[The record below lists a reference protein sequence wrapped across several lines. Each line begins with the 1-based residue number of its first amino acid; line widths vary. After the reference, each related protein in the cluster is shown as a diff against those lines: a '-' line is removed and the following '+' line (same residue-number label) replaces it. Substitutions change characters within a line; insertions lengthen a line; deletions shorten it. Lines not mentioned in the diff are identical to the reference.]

1 MAIQTSMGKAFEY
14 ACLNSLNLE
23 LFKHQK
29 IVLEE
34 TSALVTARGFY
45 NNADEETRD
54 KMNLAANAAVRVIL
68 RLEPQLQNPL
78 DNIPLYLTI
87 QEDAAGI
94 AGDVRDVVCIR
105 RQNQWEIGL
114 SCKHN
119 HSAVKHSRLSPNI
132 DFGRM
137 WFGIPCSPQYFE
149 EINPMFDELR
159 ELKSNKVLWRDIENK
174 EERYYIPLLEAFMR
188 ELRRLD
194 TEKPGLIPRRLLSY
208 LLGVNDFYKVITDDA
223 REVTKVQ
230 VYSLYGTLNRAAG
243 RVRPQVRIPQLVMPQ
258 RFFDIN
264 FKPNSGNTINVVCDG
279 GWTISMRIHNA
290 SSKVEPSLKF
300 DVNLLGV
307 PPTLYTHHEPWR

>member
-23 LFKHQK
+23 LSNHQE
-29 IVLEE
+29 IVIEE
-34 TSALVTARGFY
+34 TSALGVARDFY
-45 NNADEETRD
+45 NNANEETIE

-94 AGDVRDVVCIR
+94 AGDVRDVLCIR
-105 RQNQWEIGL
+105 RQNEWEIGL

-132 DFGRM
+132 DFGQM
-137 WFGIPCSPQYFE
+137 WFGIPCSTQYFQ

-194 TEKPGLIPRRLLSY
+194 AENPGIIPGRLLSY
-208 LLGVNDFYKVITDDA
+208 LLGVNDFYKVITDDK
-223 REVTKVQ
+223 RKVTKVQ

-243 RVRPQVRIPQLVMPQ
+243 RVRPQVKIPQLVMPQ

-264 FKPNSGNTINVVCDG
+264 FKPSSGNTINVVCDG